1 MAMNGTIYII
11 AEQASCLS
19 MRFPTERLVTGTL
32 PPDSAQQANDRSG
45 RQGVGDRACCATAR
59 LRNLPLTYGDSE

>member
-32 PPDSAQQANDRSG
+32 PLDSAQQANDRSG
-45 RQGVGDRACCATAR
+45 RGLAGEQRCGTAAA
-59 LRNLPLTYGDSE
+59 LCYQPVSS